1 MSKKSEKLAERA
13 QACADLRKIL
23 EPGMTVYTI
32 LRHCS
37 RSGMMRHISLL
48 VAVPAYVDVY
58 ARNPDGSTNYD
69 AKPRRKRN
77 GCETRDISYLAAC
90 AMDDRLADDGG
101 IKIGGCGM
109 DMGFDLVYRL
119 GAALWPKGTR
129 KPHGMRNG
137 EPDSSGGYALK
148 QRWM

>member
-13 QACADLRKIL
+13 QACTDLRKML
-23 EPGMTVYTI
+23 KPGMTVHTI

-48 VAVPAYVDVY
+48 VSVPAQVDVY
-58 ARNPDGSTNYD
+58 AKNPDGSTNYD
-69 AKPRRKRN
+69 AKPRRKRA
-77 GCETRDISYLAAC
+77 GCEMRDISYLAAG
-90 AMDDRLADDGG
+90 AMDLRLADDGG

-119 GAALWPKGTR
+119 GATLWPKGTR
-129 KPHGMRNG
+129 KPHGTRNG
-137 EPDSSGGYALK
+137 EPDSAGGYALK